1 MKKIF
6 SILMIALVLSVSF
19 AQEEEGENGC
29 EPTEVTVWSWKTVYV
44 GFVPLTVYLPTT
56 YTIPCPQS

>member
-1 MKKIF
+1 
-6 SILMIALVLSVSF
+6 MIALVLSVSF